1 VIALIVFILMV
12 FQNVQSTELK
22 SNEHNVAKNNIDS
35 EVVANVGNIKITNE
49 EFRLNYEFGHV
60 FTKKINNSKEK
71 HLNYMINEKLFA
83 LEAESIGLDTSRQV
97 INYLNTINSD
107 LATEELYIDEILS
120 KVEIMDNEIDSVI
133 TRKSMDVKVKWLFSD
148 SEFEINSLNL
158 KLKSGIPFVSLFKQ
172 RYKLKEE
179 IDSKELK
186 TNRYLLGKKNPSL
199 GKIVDTLE
207 SKKFSK
213 PIFMDD
219 GWYIIY
225 LESFNQQA
233 ILTET
238 DFTRLKTEAIDAV
251 KMIKMNSISDKYVNN
266 LMIDN
271 VPIIKST
278 AFRILRSY
286 LSNYILKKE
295 LYEQW
300 SLPKKMDEAL
310 AELDNKSKSDISK
323 LVLINMKSTEVTI
336 SQFLEWFWL
345 RDQYIKFDNSSLEA
359 YTLSL
364 KDIVFRMVRDELLTN
379 TAKKKGYF
387 ESDVVKKQF
396 SWWREKV
403 LSSAFKNYLRNTINV
418 SSDEIAPQKGNEKDI
433 NIDIEKEYTAKLFRT
448 IQKLKQKYSIV
459 IDEDILDNI
468 IVSEEENP
476 SAISLYTIKK
486 GGLIPR
492 TPYPTIDSEWANWE

>member
-1 VIALIVFILMV
+1 MIAVIVFILMF
-12 FQNVQSTELK
+12 FQNVQSTELQ
-22 SNEHNVAKNNIDS
+22 NNQQNVANKNVDS
-35 EVVANVGNIKITNE
+35 EVVASVGNIKITKE
-49 EFRLNYEFGHV
+49 EFKLNYEFGPV
-60 FTKKINNSKEK
+60 FTKKINNSKKK

-83 LEAESIGLDTSRQV
+83 LEAEAIGLDTSRQV

-133 TRKSMDVKVKWLFSD
+133 TRKSMDVKVKWLFSE
-148 SEFEINSLNL
+148 SELEINSLNL
-158 KLKSGIPFVSLFKQ
+158 KLKSGMPFDSLFYQ
-172 RYKLKEE
+172 RYTSKEE
-179 IDSKELK
+179 IDSKELA
-186 TNRYLLGKKNPSL
+186 TNRYLLGKKTPGL

-225 LESFNQQA
+225 LENFNQQA

-251 KMIKMNSISDKYVNN
+251 KMIKMNSISDKYVDRVMTENE
-266 LMIDN
+266 
-271 VPIIKST
+271 PIIRST

-323 LVLINMKSTEVTI
+323 LLLVKMKSTEVTI

-364 KDIVFRMVRDELLTN
+364 KDIVFRMVRDGLLTN
-379 TAKKKGYF
+379 TAKEKGYF

-403 LSSAFKNYLRNTINV
+403 LSSAYKNYLRNTIDMSTEEV
-418 SSDEIAPQKGNEKDI
+418 LLQKGNEKDI
-433 NIDIEKEYTAKLFRT
+433 NIEIEKEYTAKLFRT

-459 IDEDILDNI
+459 IDEDRLDNI
-468 IVSEEENP
+468 IVSEEGNP

-492 TPYPTIDSEWANWE
+492 TSYPTIDSDWANWE

>member
-1 VIALIVFILMV
+1 M
-12 FQNVQSTELK
+12 QTE
-22 SNEHNVAKNNIDS
+22 NE
-35 EVVANVGNIKITNE
+35 
-49 EFRLNYEFGHV
+49 
-60 FTKKINNSKEK
+60 
-71 HLNYMINEKLFA
+71 
-83 LEAESIGLDTSRQV
+83 
-97 INYLNTINSD
+97 
-107 LATEELYIDEILS
+107 
-120 KVEIMDNEIDSVI
+120 
-133 TRKSMDVKVKWLFSD
+133 
-148 SEFEINSLNL
+148 
-158 KLKSGIPFVSLFKQ
+158 
-172 RYKLKEE
+172 
-179 IDSKELK
+179 
-186 TNRYLLGKKNPSL
+186 
-199 GKIVDTLE
+199 
-207 SKKFSK
+207 
-213 PIFMDD
+213 
-219 GWYIIY
+219 
-225 LESFNQQA
+225 
-233 ILTET
+233 
-238 DFTRLKTEAIDAV
+238 
-251 KMIKMNSISDKYVNN
+251 
-266 LMIDN
+266 
-271 VPIIKST
+271 PIIRST
-278 AFRILRSY
+278 AFSILRSY

-323 LVLINMKSTEVTI
+323 LVLVKMKSTEVTI

>member
-1 VIALIVFILMV
+1 
-12 FQNVQSTELK
+12 
-22 SNEHNVAKNNIDS
+22 
-35 EVVANVGNIKITNE
+35 
-49 EFRLNYEFGHV
+49 
-60 FTKKINNSKEK
+60 
-71 HLNYMINEKLFA
+71 
-83 LEAESIGLDTSRQV
+83 
-97 INYLNTINSD
+97 
-107 LATEELYIDEILS
+107 
-120 KVEIMDNEIDSVI
+120 
-133 TRKSMDVKVKWLFSD
+133 
-148 SEFEINSLNL
+148 
-158 KLKSGIPFVSLFKQ
+158 
-172 RYKLKEE
+172 
-179 IDSKELK
+179 
-186 TNRYLLGKKNPSL
+186 
-199 GKIVDTLE
+199 
-207 SKKFSK
+207 
-213 PIFMDD
+213 
-219 GWYIIY
+219 
-225 LESFNQQA
+225 
-233 ILTET
+233 
-238 DFTRLKTEAIDAV
+238 
-251 KMIKMNSISDKYVNN
+251 
-266 LMIDN
+266 MIDN

-300 SLPKKMDEAL
+300 SLPQKMDEAL